1 MPFAGFQGMV
11 NGWIKVNSKNV
22 VINNITNEPADANMR
37 RDGISQGHSNASSSA
52 RDSESSAIKRFN
64 NRRHN
69 RKLERTVSLTDLL
82 REMAMEKETEQQK
95 LGKETSS
102 KASSGSQTPT
112 KNEPQTP
119 ASVPDGAMKLPDFQ
133 LGALKDDQ
141 SDSLRFVAGFFAGEI
156 PLLPPPPLPPASI
169 SDESK
174 PAAVWHPRIAAA
186 SASHH
191 QAVASNVS
199 KQQYP
204 QSATHRRTTSNGA
217 SVGSPSRPGMLLR
230 TDSMGSSKGD
240 DSHHNPLAPPASLRS
255 TPPLFP
261 PRGDDSRSKQHPQNP
276 MQQFFKHFPNPGGKR
291 CGSCEEYEQRLIAMS
306 TDMEYLRSA
315 ALQNEYVCRE
325 CQNEESSLH
334 SKESLLRLTEASA
347 RLSEIEKRHLER
359 IEELTE
365 QASQLQVHMQNKL
378 SRFATIAKE
387 LNEQS
392 SLRYLEVIKLDQE
405 LLKVKAE
412 RDSLV
417 IEVQQLRAAV
427 AHHNVERKE
436 HQLLKEILVKYEIE
450 GLEQAKDI
458 IAQRDGVIRDLTCRL
473 EKAMETIDLER
484 RTQRQRRQI
493 IFPARAAPVVYASSL
508 GHAEF
513 VPSTEEFA
521 QAREQARSAEI
532 RLENALGEA
541 ARSEAAYRARIAILE
556 ARLAA
561 VES

>member
-22 VINNITNEPADANMR
+22 VINNITNESADANMR
-37 RDGISQGHSNASSSA
+37 DGSGQGHSSVASSA

-95 LGKETSS
+95 IGKESISS
-102 KASSGSQTPT
+102 KVSSGSQTPI
-112 KNEPQTP
+112 KNAPQNAVSFTDCAGKP
-119 ASVPDGAMKLPDFQ
+119 PDSQ
-133 LGALKDDQ
+133 LAALKDDQ

-156 PLLPPPPLPPASI
+156 PLLPPPPLPPPPI

-174 PAAVWHPRIAAA
+174 PAAVWHPRTAAA

-191 QAVASNVS
+191 QPVVSNVS
-199 KQQYP
+199 KQHHP
-204 QSATHRRTTSNGA
+204 PSATHRRTTSNGA

-240 DSHHNPLAPPASLRS
+240 DSQHNPLAPPASLRS
-255 TPPLFP
+255 TPPLLP
-261 PRGDDSRSKQHPQNP
+261 PRGDESRSKQHTQNP

-334 SKESLLRLTEASA
+334 SKESLLRLTEASI

-359 IEELTE
+359 IDESTE
-365 QASQLQVHMQNKL
+365 QAVSNWCVW
-378 SRFATIAKE
+378 
-387 LNEQS
+387 
-392 SLRYLEVIKLDQE
+392 
-405 LLKVKAE
+405 
-412 RDSLV
+412 
-417 IEVQQLRAAV
+417 
-427 AHHNVERKE
+427 NVF
-436 HQLLKEILVKYEIE
+436 V
-450 GLEQAKDI
+450 
-458 IAQRDGVIRDLTCRL
+458 
-473 EKAMETIDLER
+473 R
-484 RTQRQRRQI
+484 RPR
-493 IFPARAAPVVYASSL
+493 
-508 GHAEF
+508 
-513 VPSTEEFA
+513 
-521 QAREQARSAEI
+521 
-532 RLENALGEA
+532 
-541 ARSEAAYRARIAILE
+541 
-556 ARLAA
+556 
-561 VES
+561 